1 MKKKKLAANKELK
14 AIIKK
19 NKKVRAIYKFIS
31 AKVPAQYRYWGPLNS
46 KQDKK

>member
-19 NKKVRAIYKFIS
+19 NKKVRVIYQFIS
-31 AKVPAQYRYWGPLNS
+31 AKVPAQYRYSGPLNS